1 MTNKSAMRLSRVV
14 SAVFHP
20 CLLPIYAV
28 ITVLFSDTV
37 YSFYTMRVKFYL
49 IWVVVLYAAFIPMLA
64 YFLFKRL
71 DGLKR
76 MSIDRSRLRMLML
89 MVGAVCYMLCAV
101 TLLKLPSLLLF
112 RKLATAAVMC
122 EIFCIFTVRRWNVS
136 LHLAAMGAVTALFV
150 MLNIIGVM
158 SLFWP
163 NGKRLL
169 FRCEGQGADFAEVFV
184 NHFRQHLVRN
194 LFMGGAN
201 EFLFHSGASGQSA
214 GFGAFIHAF
223 HYLYQLLCGI
233 KAAHAP

>member
-1 MTNKSAMRLSRVV
+1 MRLSRVV

-89 MVGAVCYMLCAV
+89 MVGAVCYMLLCRDA
-101 TLLKLPSLLLF
+101 SQ
-112 RKLATAAVMC
+112 AA
-122 EIFCIFTVRRWNVS
+122 
-136 LHLAAMGAVTALFV
+136 LAAALPQVGDGGRDVRDFLHIHRAALEREPSSGGHGRRYGPVRHAQYHRGHVALLAYGSHNHCIGTARLV
-150 MLNIIGVM
+150 A
-158 SLFWP
+158 SLP
-163 NGKRLL
+163 PDGMTAG
-169 FRCEGQGADFAEVFV
+169 RCWQVSAEDS
-184 NHFRQHLVRN
+184 L
-194 LFMGGAN
+194 
-201 EFLFHSGASGQSA
+201 
-214 GFGAFIHAF
+214 
-223 HYLYQLLCGI
+223 
-233 KAAHAP
+233 

>member
-1 MTNKSAMRLSRVV
+1 MRLSRVV

-163 NGKRLL
+163 MVAAIIVSGLLASSRLCL
-169 FRCEGQGADFAEVFV
+169 GLHDGWEG
-184 NHFRQHLVRN
+184 L
-194 LFMGGAN
+194 
-201 EFLFHSGASGQSA
+201 A
-214 GFGAFIHAF
+214 GFGGGFLVSSLSL
-223 HYLYQLLCGI
+223 LYI
-233 KAAHAP
+233 